1 MIYFDNAATTMHK
14 PETVIHAV
22 AQALKFSG
30 KMQEGAPMRRPLML
44 PGIFMES
51 ENGLQIFFTER
62 TRRGLLYIKFYREP
76 EYCSER
82 NPEAGRPCGYYGS
95 GA

>member
-22 AQALKFSG
+22 AQALNSLG
-30 KMQEGAPMRRPLML
+30 NAGRGAHERPLML

-62 TRRGLLYIKFYREP
+62 TRRGLPLHQILQR
-76 EYCSER
+76 
-82 NPEAGRPCGYYGS
+82 A
-95 GA
+95 

>member
-22 AQALKFSG
+22 AQALNSLG
-30 KMQEGAPMRRPLML
+30 NAGRGAHMRRPLML

-51 ENGLQIFFTER
+51 ENGLQIFFTEK
-62 TRRGLLYIKFYREP
+62 TRRGLPLHPILQR
-76 EYCSER
+76 
-82 NPEAGRPCGYYGS
+82 A
-95 GA
+95 

>member
-22 AQALKFSG
+22 AQALNSLG
-30 KMQEGAPMRRPLML
+30 NAGRGAMRRPLML

-51 ENGLQIFFTER
+51 ENGLQIFS
-62 TRRGLLYIKFYREP
+62 RRRPVADCLYIQFYREP

-82 NPEAGRPCGYYGS
+82 NPESGRPCGYYGS